1 MSNNYFEIKQVGNK
15 FGVYEHAYGF
25 SYLAHW
31 RLLDSIEAAVSLLVV
46 AGVPQSNIV
55 Y

>member
-15 FGVYEHAYGF
+15 YGIFENAYGF
-25 SYLAHW
+25 SYLAHCI
-31 RLLDSIEAAVSLLVV
+31 LLDSIAEAVSLLFF